1 MKFFSAPLGAEFF
14 ILILNNTHKEMLGAT
29 MKPASMLPLTV
40 MSIPFIMKLHRQIPS
55 VIEVTTLIPRRVS
68 IINGISAYNEG
79 QRGWG
84 LFGAI
89 AGGARKAITYLI
101 ELFSGGNA

>member
-1 MKFFSAPLGAEFF
+1 MHGAITKF
-14 ILILNNTHKEMLGAT
+14 
-29 MKPASMLPLTV
+29 ASMLPLTV
-40 MSIPFIMKLHRQIPS
+40 MSVPFIMKLHRRTPS
-55 VIEVTTLIPRRVS
+55 VIEVMTLIRKLVS
-68 IINGISAYNEG
+68 TINGISAYNEG

-84 LFGAI
+84 LFGAV

>member
-1 MKFFSAPLGAEFF
+1 
-14 ILILNNTHKEMLGAT
+14 
-29 MKPASMLPLTV
+29 
-40 MSIPFIMKLHRQIPS
+40 MKLHRRTPS
-55 VIEVTTLIPRRVS
+55 VIEVTILIQKPVS

-89 AGGARKAITYLI
+89 AGGAVMGGAEGAVLVLGGATGLTFVGAGVGWLVDSFGDVLI
-101 ELFSGGNA
+101 DWVVGWFD